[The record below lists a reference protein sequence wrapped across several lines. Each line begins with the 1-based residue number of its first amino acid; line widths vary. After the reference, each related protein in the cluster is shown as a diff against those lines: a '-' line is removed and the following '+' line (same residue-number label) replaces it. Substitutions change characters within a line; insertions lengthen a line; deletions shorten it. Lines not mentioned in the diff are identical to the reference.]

1 MVARF
6 SSAGR
11 FLQHVRSMIRPE
23 RRNLPAGD
31 RSDLPAGE
39 ASYLSCALCTCESL
53 EAGEIHIQSESVR
66 CYVRLPERS
75 KLLDASTSNS
85 IGVFFDGAGNVESI
99 INRAGAI
106 SDLDW
111 QRIDESV
118 DVKPGI

>member
-6 SSAGR
+6 SSASR
-11 FLQHVRSMIRPE
+11 FLQHGRSMIRPE

-66 CYVRLPERS
+66 CYVRLLERS

-85 IGVFFDGAGNVESI
+85 LVCFSMVQATSNLLSTVRVRFPTSIGNAST
-99 INRAGAI
+99 
-106 SDLDW
+106 SPLT
-111 QRIDESV
+111 
-118 DVKPGI
+118 